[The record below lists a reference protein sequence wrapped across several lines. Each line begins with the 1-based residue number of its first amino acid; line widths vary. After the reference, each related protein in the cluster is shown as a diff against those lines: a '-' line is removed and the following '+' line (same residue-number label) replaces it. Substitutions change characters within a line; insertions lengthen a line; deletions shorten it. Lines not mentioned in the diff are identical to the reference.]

1 MISLGLEGHS
11 DDGGRDLTVDAMR
24 AVAVRLD
31 RRYQAQVHAVRY
43 RARLR
48 TVDGFMVWTGPVT
61 AEGWMGP
68 VLYVAVRR
76 RVEVGRWAGP
86 WQEVRTVAAAA
97 SEIAA
102 SVPRR

>member
-1 MISLGLEGHS
+1 MIAMGLEGDS
-11 DDGGRDLTVDAMR
+11 DDGGRDLTIDAMK
-24 AVAVRLD
+24 AVAVRMD
-31 RRYQAQVHAVRY
+31 RRYQASVHAVRY
-43 RARLR
+43 RERLH
-48 TVDGFMVWTGPVT
+48 TVDGFMVWTGPHT
-61 AEGWMGP
+61 AEGWTGP

-76 RVEVGRWAGP
+76 RLEIGRRAGP